1 MPQDSNSTQQPP
13 GAGIDRTVIR
23 ELLKLT
29 PEERLRL
36 LVEEVRNLQEFDRV
50 TKAR

>member
-1 MPQDSNSTQQPP
+1 MPSEPQPTPPP
-13 GAGIDRTVIR
+13 GTGVDRTVMR

-29 PEERLRL
+29 PEERLLL

-50 TKAR
+50 TKPR